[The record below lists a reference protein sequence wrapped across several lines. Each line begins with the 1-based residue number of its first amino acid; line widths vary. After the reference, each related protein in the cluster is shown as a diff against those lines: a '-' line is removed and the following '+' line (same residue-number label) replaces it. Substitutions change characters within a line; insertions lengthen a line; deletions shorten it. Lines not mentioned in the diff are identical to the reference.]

1 MWYRSAKV
9 WSYILILYL
18 ILCAKYSKANRSH
31 RTVLNRL
38 MANKDLHKWQWINP
52 CSSYVR
58 MEWRHK
64 TRRKNHVTVTYF
76 LSCRLVQ
83 TNILIQSYMDTLS
96 SCFLQKNPLIVW
108 TTLDFRCFYL
118 PSFNSEV
125 IHTEACCLNC
135 CGRMAGGWVIQPL
148 NACAY
153 TVLFLNVTGQIS
165 VNTFWLFSQKNTW
178 FALWTKNDMNTFICI
193 STKKKKKN
201 PRLVDFLGYSYFE
214 AVFWHT
220 AEQLLVVI

>member
-1 MWYRSAKV
+1 MLNTAKLIVLIQQSSIDSWQIRICINGSESTLVQVMWE
-9 WSYILILYL
+9 WSGDTKPEKKKHI
-18 ILCAKYSKANRSH
+18 
-31 RTVLNRL
+31 
-38 MANKDLHKWQWINP
+38 
-52 CSSYVR
+52 
-58 MEWRHK
+58 
-64 TRRKNHVTVTYF
+64 TVTYF
-76 LSCRLVQ
+76 LNCRLVQ
-83 TNILIQSYMDTLS
+83 TNILIQSHMDTLS

-201 PRLVDFLGYSYFE
+201 PLLVDFLGYSYFE

>member
-1 MWYRSAKV
+1 M

-18 ILCAKYSKANRSH
+18 ILCAQYSKANRSH

-38 MANKDLHKWQWINP
+38 MVNKDLHKWQWINKQ
-52 CSSYVR
+52 SKKHR
-58 MEWRHK
+58 
-64 TRRKNHVTVTYF
+64 TVTYF

-83 TNILIQSYMDTLS
+83 TNILIQSHMDTLS
-96 SCFLQKNPLIVW
+96 SSFLQKNPLIVW

-153 TVLFLNVTGQIS
+153 TVLFLNVTWQIS

-178 FALWTKNDMNTFICI
+178 FALWTKKDMNTFICI
-193 STKKKKKN
+193 STN
-201 PRLVDFLGYSYFE
+201 
-214 AVFWHT
+214 
-220 AEQLLVVI
+220 